1 MGNRIVW
8 IDAFKGFLIALV
20 VLGHALQCIFGDA
33 CEDNV
38 VWRLIYSFHMPCFI
52 MLSGL
57 FAPKDVQSIGT
68 FGKIVVRRCAQLLLP
83 MLCWQAIYHFT
94 PPHYSISL
102 GSFIDCGVYW
112 FLWALFFI
120 SVIFVFAEYLATILG
135 CKSWIVHIAIIVIL
149 FGIMV
154 LLDYREHGVQYI
166 SYYYPYYVFG
176 SYYHQWMSKKSGGMA
191 PYYIGL
197 VIWFIAA
204 LFWNMHEPPV
214 FLKVAAI
221 PSSLTCYVYRYFVA
235 ILAIVVFYGLAQRF
249 LSKENLICSLLNRIG
264 ILSLGIYTIHIIF
277 IKLLRL
283 VLPIS
288 INSTILVICL
298 WLMALI
304 LSYLI
309 AGLLSKNKTTALLL
323 LGKIK

>member
-1 MGNRIVW
+1 MGKRIVW

-20 VLGHALQCIFGDA
+20 VLGHALQSILGDA
-33 CEDNV
+33 CEDNI

-57 FAPKDVQSIGT
+57 FAPRNVQNIGAL
-68 FGKIVVRRCAQLLLP
+68 GKIVGRRCAQLLIP
-83 MLCWQAIYHFT
+83 MLCWQAIYHIV
-94 PPHYSISL
+94 PPHYEVSL

-120 SVIFVFAEYLATILG
+120 TVIFVVAEYLATIFS
-135 CKSWIVHIAIIVIL
+135 CKSWIIHIAIIVIL

-154 LLDYREHGVQYI
+154 LLNYREHGVQYI
-166 SYYYPYYVFG
+166 AYYYPYYVFG
-176 SYYHQWMSKKSGGMA
+176 SYYHQKMSEKSGGMA
-191 PYYIGL
+191 IYLIGL
-197 VIWFIAA
+197 VIWFVAA

-221 PSSLTCYVYRYFVA
+221 PSSLMCYAYRYVVA
-235 ILAIVVFYGLAQRF
+235 VLAIVVFYGLAKRL
-249 LSKENLICSLLNRIG
+249 LSEENLISSSLKRIG
-264 ILSLGIYTIHIIF
+264 LLSLGVYTIHIVL
-277 IKLLRL
+277 IKLVRL
-283 VLPIS
+283 LMPIS
-288 INSTILVICL
+288 INSTLLVICL
-298 WLMALI
+298 WLIALL

-309 AGLLSKNKTTALLL
+309 AEVLKRNRITSSLL